1 MHKDARAEDKD
12 HKRPK
17 NKKHTRNRPPEE
29 TSGQID
35 LKLSRYGLQGLLR
48 GFLEG

>member
-1 MHKDARAEDKD
+1 MQEQKEKT
-12 HKRPK
+12 KTQ
-17 NKKHTRNRPPEE
+17 NKKHIRNRSPEE